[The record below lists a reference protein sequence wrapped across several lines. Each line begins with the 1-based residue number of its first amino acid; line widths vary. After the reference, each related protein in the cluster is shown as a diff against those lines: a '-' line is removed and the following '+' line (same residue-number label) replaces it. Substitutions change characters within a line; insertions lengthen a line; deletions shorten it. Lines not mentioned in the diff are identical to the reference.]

1 LKSAREPCYLTGMLK
16 AYVGVA
22 SSQGLAVLQPE
33 RDDTLS
39 LVRHAGLDQTGQV
52 GFWAVLG
59 ETDAR
64 CVNALFISGYRREA
78 LWLLD
83 RSAKE
88 AGRILPSDTK
98 RSHVH

>member
-1 LKSAREPCYLTGMLK
+1 MKSGHEPCDLTGMLK

-22 SSQGLAVLQPE
+22 SGQGLAVLPPE

-39 LVRHAGLDQTGQV
+39 LVRQAGLDHTGQV

-64 CVNALFISGYRREA
+64 CVNALFLSGHRREA

-98 RSHVH
+98 LSHVH

>member
-1 LKSAREPCYLTGMLK
+1 MLK

-22 SSQGLAVLQPE
+22 CTEGLAVLQLE

-39 LVRHAGLDQTGQV
+39 FARRSGLDGTGRV

-59 ETDAR
+59 DTDAR
-64 CVNALFISGYRREA
+64 CVNALFLSGHRREA

-83 RSAKE
+83 RSAKDV
-88 AGRILPSDTK
+88 GRILPSDGK
-98 RSHVH
+98 LSHVH